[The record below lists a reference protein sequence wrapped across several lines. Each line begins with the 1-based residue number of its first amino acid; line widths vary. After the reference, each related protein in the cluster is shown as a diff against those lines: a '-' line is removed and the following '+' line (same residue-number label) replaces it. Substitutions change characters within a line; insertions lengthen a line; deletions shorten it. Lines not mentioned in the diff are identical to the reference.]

1 MRSLITYVLLTLS
14 MLCAAAQ
21 SPTDSIP
28 QPAPEIRF
36 DSTTVNLGSFK
47 ASESPIVHEAHFVN
61 TGTEPLIIT
70 KVFSSC
76 GCTVAEFPKE
86 PINPGE
92 SGTITIKF
100 DGRGR
105 RHGDFMKILR
115 VRANT
120 PEPITHL
127 YVTGRILREPK

>member
-1 MRSLITYVLLTLS
+1 MRPLLTVVLLTLS
-14 MLCAAAQ
+14 MLCAVAQ
-21 SPTDSIP
+21 NPTDSIP
-28 QPAPEIRF
+28 RSCPGIRF
-36 DSTTVNLGSFK
+36 DSTTVDLGSFK
-47 ASESPIVHEAHFVN
+47 ASESPVVREAHFIN
-61 TGTEPLIIT
+61 SGTEPLIIT

-86 PINPGE
+86 PIAPGE

-120 PEPITHL
+120 AEPITHL
-127 YVTGRILREPK
+127 YVTGRILRENK